1 MQACCLP
8 SPAPMQGGSTPAPPV
23 PDPPAALGPPPLPSH
38 VPDATQSESLPSP
51 PPEDLPRLPALTPPV
66 QNSCLPALPDPVQGS
81 EDSKALPDVQERQL
95 PDPIPGPGVP
105 QQLQADDLQGD
116 DSKRSK
122 PDFFLASDQWTG
134 PLANCYFT
142 TGPRGLGYYELKP
155 QQLEADANP
164 SNPEF
169 FLASDQWTG
178 PVANCYFTMGPPGLG
193 YYELP
198 IKGHSR
204 SVS

>member
-1 MQACCLP
+1 MCKRDSCRIPFQALVCP
-8 SPAPMQGGSTPAPPV
+8 
-23 PDPPAALGPPPLPSH
+23 
-38 VPDATQSESLPSP
+38 
-51 PPEDLPRLPALTPPV
+51 
-66 QNSCLPALPDPVQGS
+66 NSY
-81 EDSKALPDVQERQL
+81 
-95 PDPIPGPGVP
+95 
-105 QQLQADDLQGD
+105 
-116 DSKRSK
+116 
-122 PDFFLASDQWTG
+122 QWTG